1 MKDKKFYQELMKEL
15 LEQHPFW
22 NSTDLAYEIILQ
34 GILSVEWE
42 SKERIPQDQL
52 ANMLDMSRTPIRDA
66 CARLI
71 DEDYLERNDK
81 NTCCVAQV
89 KLKDYVDFCEY
100 RNCLESRATYLAA
113 RNINDEQLEALR
125 KNLEDFK
132 RAEAEG
138 DLHKAMNLDNEFHL
152 IIAKAS
158 KNKFLYNSI
167 KSISRRKTF
176 YLHIL
181 VQRPSFKFVV
191 NKHTA
196 IYEAIKNNQE
206 ELAEKMMRS
215 HLDYYLNNIA
225 NVSI

>member
-1 MKDKKFYQELMKEL
+1 MESKVHYQELLNRLIE
-15 LEQHPFW
+15 EHPFW

-34 GILSVEWE
+34 GILSVEWG
-42 SKERIPQDQL
+42 SGERIPQEQL
-52 ANMLDMSRTPIRDA
+52 ASMLNMSRTPIRDA

-71 DEDYLERNDK
+71 EEAYLERNDK
-81 NTCCVAQV
+81 NTCCVATV
-89 KLKDYVDFCEY
+89 KLKDYIDFCEY
-100 RNCLESRATYLAA
+100 RNCLESRAAFLAA

-125 KNLEDFK
+125 KNLEAFK
-132 RAEAEG
+132 QAEAEG
-138 DLHKAMNLDNEFHL
+138 DLHKAMSLDNEFHL

-158 KNKFLYNSI
+158 KNKFMYESI

-196 IYEAIKNNQE
+196 IYEAIKNNNE
-206 ELAEKMMRS
+206 EWAERMMLS
-215 HLDYYLNNIA
+215 HLNYYLNNIG